1 MAIKDFKNI
10 IDRKGYLVET
20 EDRKI
25 FEKEISKS
33 NFGLGCSDMIEFI
46 LYDSNDNQLP
56 QGDSGKLARYI
67 NIDDANI
74 KDYFILTESL
84 ETTKK
89 NGTSE
94 FIVDI
99 EKLVREAGYS
109 NGIFKTQVTLLNRR
123 AGVDSL
129 DGNNLWIHEI
139 SPSRTEIRVLPNRST
154 KLNTDLEKR
163 YLNFVDGQT
172 FRDDVIYYI
181 TDYVN
186 NLDFEKIFSNF
197 KSIKGKI
204 TDGENYIKLIQKEFK
219 IENFEILINRVRS
232 KVIESM
238 TYYSQNRNWKIS
250 DINYGKPIKDKSSCI
265 TLSISELQRD
275 IEQSI
280 ISCIDFY
287 LPKRDIQENNILT
300 KEQQITID
308 KLKSIL
314 KTTTS
319 ESIYDT
325 TEPDEIIGDVYGC
338 TDPTSLNYNP
348 NANINDGSCKY
359 ESISGCTDPTSL
371 NYNPLATIDD
381 GSCKYEDISSVNK
394 IYYVW
399 SSEGTINYV
408 DENGVSQSKFGVE
421 YESIKIRYQ
430 KDTIT
435 FDGDIR
441 EYPKLRPIE
450 NIYKQYLVTN
460 LFVADDN
467 DYKGFGQANRVQ
479 VSFMNDSDRLALSDE
494 IGPGDSTQFCAQKD
508 SVIPPLGWLGRN
520 IKIVELGDCGASDIP
535 IGGGGSNLDI
545 KYDSVESGQELTTV
559 YGTGPNGEV
568 TSEEI
573 VIDTRNYK

>member
-1 MAIKDFKNI
+1 MAIQDFKNI

-56 QGDSGKLARYI
+56 QGDDGKLSRYI
-67 NIDDANI
+67 SIDDVNI

-139 SPSRTEIRVLPNRST
+139 SPSRTEIRILPNRST

-163 YLNFVDGQT
+163 YSNFVDNQS

-219 IENFEILINRVRS
+219 IENFEVFINRVRS

-250 DINYGKPIKDKSSCI
+250 DINYGKPIKDETSCI

-287 LPKRDIQENNILT
+287 LPKRDVQQNNILT

-308 KLKSIL
+308 KLKTIL

-348 NANINDGSCKY
+348 NANINDGSCRY

-399 SSEGTINYV
+399 SFEGTINYI
-408 DENGVSQSKFGVE
+408 DENGVSQSKVGVE
-421 YESIKIRYQ
+421 YDSIKIRAQ
-430 KDTIT
+430 KDSIT

-441 EYPKLRPIE
+441 EYAKVRPIE
-450 NIYKQYLVTN
+450 NIYKQYIVTN
-460 LFVADDN
+460 LFIQD
-467 DYKGFGQANRVQ
+467 DYKGLGQVNRVQ
-479 VSFMNDSDRLALSDE
+479 VSYMNDSDRLE
-494 IGPGDSTQFCAQKD
+494 ISEEMGPGDSIQFCAQKD
-508 SVIPPLGWLGRN
+508 SVVPPLGFLGKN
-520 IKIVELGDCGASDIP
+520 IKIVELGDCGGIRYSDWWW
-535 IGGGGSNLDI
+535 
-545 KYDSVESGQELTTV
+545 
-559 YGTGPNGEV
+559 
-568 TSEEI
+568 
-573 VIDTRNYK
+573 RF